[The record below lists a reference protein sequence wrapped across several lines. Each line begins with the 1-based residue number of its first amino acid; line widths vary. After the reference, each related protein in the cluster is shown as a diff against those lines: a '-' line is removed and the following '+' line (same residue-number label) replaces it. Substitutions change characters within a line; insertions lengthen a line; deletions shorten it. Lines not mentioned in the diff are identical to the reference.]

1 MHINKKSFYL
11 YVYFFIL
18 TSIVSYF
25 IANRDV
31 NNVADTMNYANNFL
45 TKTSLD
51 FRYELLFDFTTYT
64 IRLFTDSYVVY
75 FFILNFILNFFIL
88 KTSILFSNIFNL
100 NKFMFF
106 AFSFCIFVFSS
117 WYYSAS
123 SNGLR
128 QGLALALCYY
138 SFVGYLIYKS
148 KIRALLL
155 FIASCFLHYSN
166 FLIVPFIFLYKI
178 SLNKL
183 FLLVNL
189 SGLFYFL
196 GVNEFLTEKLSSAFS
211 LPIYNEIKNYTE
223 DGISSYRYGFQ
234 LDLFLYTMFFV
245 YMYFFCNKW
254 LIKDN
259 LFFSNIIKL
268 FYILVFPYF
277 TFGFAGYSNR
287 YGFMA
292 WFFGIFLNCF
302 IFYVILLKGKRVLFE
317 NCFLFLFILSMM
329 FFYYRFV

>member
-1 MHINKKSFYL
+1 MYLSKKSLYL
-11 YVYFFIL
+11 YLYFFIL
-18 TSIVSYF
+18 TSIVSF
-25 IANRDV
+25 FVANRDI
-31 NNVADTMNYANNFL
+31 NEVADTMNYADNFIN
-45 TKTSLD
+45 KTSLD
-51 FRYELLFDFTTYT
+51 IHYEFLFDFITYA

-75 FFILNFILNFFIL
+75 FFILNFILNLFIL
-88 KTSILFSNIFNL
+88 KISLLFSKMFNL
-100 NKFMFF
+100 NKLIFF
-106 AFSFCIFVFSS
+106 AFSFCIFIFSS
-117 WYYSAS
+117 WYYSAA

-138 SFVGYLIYKS
+138 SFIGYLVYRS
-148 KIRALLL
+148 RIRALIL

-166 FLIVPFIFLYKI
+166 FLIVPFVFLYKI

-189 SGLFYFL
+189 SGFFYFL
-196 GVNEFLTEKLSSAFS
+196 GVNEFLIEKLSSLFS

-223 DGISSYRYGFQ
+223 DGVSSYRYGFQ

-245 YMYFFCNKW
+245 YVYILCNKF
-254 LIKDN
+254 LLKNN
-259 LFFSNIIKL
+259 LFFSNTIKL

-292 WFFGIFLNCF
+292 WFFSVFINCF
-302 IFYVILLKGKRVLFE
+302 IFYIILLKGKKNLFE
-317 NCFLFLFILSMM
+317 NCFLVLFIISVM
-329 FFYYRFV
+329 FFCYRFF